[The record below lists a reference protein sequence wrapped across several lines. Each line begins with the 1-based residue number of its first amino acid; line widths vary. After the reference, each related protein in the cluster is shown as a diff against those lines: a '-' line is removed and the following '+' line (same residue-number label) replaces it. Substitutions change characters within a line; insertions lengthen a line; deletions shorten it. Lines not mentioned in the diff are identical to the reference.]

1 MKQPSDLGPSSE
13 SEARDRHA
21 VRRQFD
27 RRDRWPDPG
36 AFLLREVASRM
47 FERLDLI
54 RLKPTQV
61 LDVGCG
67 LAEDASLLWQRYP
80 QARVLGL
87 DLSGRRLQRAAHR
100 LRPSAAGGWWQRWS
114 GRFASAAARS
124 LGTGSAGSNPPAPSA
139 PQGAGSVGVQLI
151 AADAHHLPLA
161 EHRVDLIWSNL
172 ALHWFDDVPAVLS
185 EWHRVIRP
193 GGLVMF
199 SALGVDTLKE
209 LRPLGLVLPRLPDLH
224 DLGDA
229 LVQAGFADPVMD
241 AERLQLS
248 WRDPRQLL
256 EDLRALGGDVR
267 PHRPRGL
274 ATVAAREALL
284 ARLQSLCGPD
294 PVPVTIELVQG
305 HAWCPAVKRLP
316 QGWAAVNFQPRRP

>member
-1 MKQPSDLGPSSE
+1 MKQPSDLVPLSKHD
-13 SEARDRHA
+13 ARDRSA

-27 RRDRWPDPG
+27 RRSGWPDPG
-36 AFLLREVASRM
+36 DFLLREVASRM

-54 RLKPTQV
+54 RLSPTQV

-67 LAEDASLLWQRYP
+67 LAQDSRLLWQRYP
-80 QARVLGL
+80 QAQVLGM
-87 DLSGRRLQRAAHR
+87 DLSCRRLARAAHQW
-100 LRPSAAGGWWQRWS
+100 RPAPVGRWWHRWS
-114 GRFASAAARS
+114 SRLAPVASAP
-124 LGTGSAGSNPPAPSA
+124 LPEPAG
-139 PQGAGSVGVQLI
+139 VRLF
-151 AADAHHLPLA
+151 AADAHQLPLPDQS
-161 EHRVDLIWSNL
+161 VDLLWSNL

-193 GGLVMF
+193 QGLVMF

-209 LRPLGLVLPRLPDLH
+209 LRSLGLELPRLPDLH

-229 LVQAGFADPVMD
+229 LAHAGFADPVMD

-248 WRDPRQLL
+248 WTDPQRMLA
-256 EDLRALGGDVR
+256 DLRALGGDVR

-284 ARLQSLCGPD
+284 HRLKSFCGPE
-294 PVPVTIELVQG
+294 PVPVTIELVNG

-316 QGWAAVNFQPRRP
+316 RGWAPVSFQPGRPRAG